1 MELAQLWTVCREGE
15 EIRSLTD
22 TWSDRQKLFEN
33 VAKVKHVC
41 LHFVRN
47 LHVWRLNV
55 LYDIMEAPAL
65 VEQRILWKTHFFFF
79 GEVMP
84 ATRRSSANLNSD
96 GLSRI
101 SMLAGRTDVK
111 EQN

>member
-1 MELAQLWTVCREGE
+1 MKLAQLWTVCREGE

-65 VEQRILWKTHFFFF
+65 VEERILFFL

-101 SMLAGRTDVK
+101 SMLAGRTEVK